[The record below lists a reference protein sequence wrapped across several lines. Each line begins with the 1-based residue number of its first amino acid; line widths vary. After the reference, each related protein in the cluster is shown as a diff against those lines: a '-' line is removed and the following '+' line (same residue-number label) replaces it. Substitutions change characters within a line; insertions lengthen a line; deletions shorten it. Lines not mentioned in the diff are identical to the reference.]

1 MSQKLKGE
9 GRVIS
14 VLSDGS
20 GKRDQSLCPIHDDGN
35 HGHELY
41 RHEREYP
48 AHLHLDNEYLT
59 ERYGAKDQLF
69 DLLYL

>member
-9 GRVIS
+9 GRVIRW
-14 VLSDGS
+14 S
-20 GKRDQSLCPIHDDGN
+20 GKRDQSLCPIHDDSN

-41 RHEREYP
+41 RHEREHP
-48 AHLHLDNEYLT
+48 THLHLDHEYPA
-59 ERYGAKDQLF
+59 ERHGAKDQLF